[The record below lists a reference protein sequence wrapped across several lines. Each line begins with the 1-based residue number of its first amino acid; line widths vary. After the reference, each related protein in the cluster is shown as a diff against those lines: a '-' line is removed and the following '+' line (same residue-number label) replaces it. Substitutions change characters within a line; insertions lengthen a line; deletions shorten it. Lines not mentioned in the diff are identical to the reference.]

1 MTKDEAIALF
11 GSRAEMARALGVTR
25 QAVSKWDK
33 DKLPPL
39 RVYQIKELQAKKD
52 KSQ

>member
-11 GSRAEMARALGVTR
+11 GSSAEMARALGVTP
-25 QAVSKWDK
+25 QAVSKWGEE
-33 DKLPPL
+33 LPAL
-39 RVYQIKELQAKKD
+39 RVYQIKELQAQKD